1 MMWPSLSLVMKRSMA
16 VERWLRSSEL
26 LLMVSFALGYF
37 AAAEVGQ
44 ALSVK
49 PGNFATVWPP
59 SGLYLAALLVTAP
72 VTWPRLVAA
81 AFMAN
86 LASDLLHGQIAWV
99 GLSFWLANTVG
110 AVIGASLLRWLFPP
124 PFTFGRLKNTIGLV
138 AVCGLISAP
147 CGAIIGALTVN
158 IAFGTAFSDSW
169 LTWWI
174 ADLVGILLVVP
185 LVFAFNDYAAS
196 SPARVSPWRV
206 LEASLLV
213 ACTALA
219 SVAVFSHLPSFR
231 VHPYL
236 VYPLLLWGILRF
248 GLRGGSGALAIV
260 SVIALWFTLTGRGP
274 FAAPDLSPV
283 GHAQLGQLFLGVTAT
298 WCLILAAVMDE
309 RDHAARQLAEAYE
322 AARKSEKEL
331 RDVIETMPT
340 FAWTA
345 LPDGSIEFVNRH
357 WREYTGLSA
366 ENSAGTGWHAAVHP
380 EDVHRHVGYRLASFS
395 IGAPFE
401 NEVRYRRAADG
412 QYLRFLTR
420 AVPLRDDRGNILK
433 WYGISTEIDDRK
445 RAEALLAGEKRI
457 LEMVA
462 RGDSLA
468 HILDGL
474 CRLVEEQ
481 AQDVLASVLL
491 VDGDRLRH
499 GGAPSL
505 PKAYTDAID
514 GAVIGPCAGSCGTAA
529 YRGAQVVVSDIATDP
544 LWADYRELALPHG
557 LRACWSTPIFSSE
570 GKVIA
575 TFAMYYREPR
585 SPSQRDQATIEQITH
600 LAGVA
605 IQSKRAEEA
614 QRYHM
619 QLLKTITD
627 NASSMLYLVDATG
640 RATFVNPAFERTTGY
655 RAEEVIGQIV
665 HDKIHHTKPDGT
677 PYPLSEC
684 RLVEAVRQR
693 RVLHGEELF
702 VRKDGTFFPVQYT
715 ASPIFRD
722 GLAIGT
728 AIEVE
733 DLTERRQAEQAL
745 HQAQT
750 ELAHVTRVMTM
761 GEFTASI
768 AHEVNQ
774 PLAAI
779 VTNAQAALWFLD
791 ARPVDLSEVRQTLD
805 AIRRDGRRA
814 GDVIARIRSLVRKS
828 SSSKV
833 RIDLNEAIREVLAI
847 VNPEAR
853 QHGIAVRTELAAGL
867 PPVQGDR
874 VQLQQV
880 IVNLAVNGIEAM
892 KGVADRRRELRIRS
906 RPHEAGTVLVTVED
920 SGTGLDADS
929 AERVFAAFYTT
940 KPDGMGMGLAISR
953 SIIEAHGGRLWPS
966 AKSGRGATFQFTL
979 PIADEDQHEAQSNI
993 GREGEASA
1001 RTQVLG

>member
-1 MMWPSLSLVMKRSMA
+1 MMWPSLSLGMKRSMA

-59 SGLYLAALLVTAP
+59 SGLYFAALLLTAP

-81 AFMAN
+81 ALVAN
-86 LASDLLHGQIAWV
+86 LASDLLHGQIAWISV
-99 GLSFWLANTVG
+99 SFWLADTVE
-110 AVIGASLLRWLFPP
+110 AVIGASLLRWLFPS

-138 AVCGLISAP
+138 CVCGLISAP
-147 CGAIIGALTVN
+147 CGAIVGALTVN

-174 ADLVGILLVVP
+174 ADLVGILLVAP
-185 LVFAFNDYAAS
+185 LVFAFKDYAAS
-196 SPARVSPWRV
+196 WRAKVSPWRV
-206 LEASLLV
+206 LEAGLLV
-213 ACTALA
+213 AGTALA
-219 SVAVFSHLPSFR
+219 CVAVFSHLPSFR
-231 VHPYL
+231 IRPYVL
-236 VYPLLLWGILRF
+236 YPFLLWGILRF
-248 GLRGGSGALAIV
+248 GLRGGSGALALV

-283 GHAQLGQLFLGVTAT
+283 SHAQVAHLFFGVTAT
-298 WCLILAAVMDE
+298 WCLILAAVMHE
-309 RDHAARQLAEAYE
+309 RDHAARQLADAYE
-322 AARKSEKEL
+322 AARRSEKEL
-331 RDVIETMPT
+331 RNVIETIPT

-345 LPDGSIEFVNRH
+345 LPDGAVEFVNRH

-366 ENSAGTGWHAAVHP
+366 ENSAGTSWQAAVHP
-380 EDVHRHVGYRLASFS
+380 EDLERHGSHRLASFAS
-395 IGAPFE
+395 GAAFDS
-401 NEVRYRRAADG
+401 EVRYRRAADG
-412 QYLRFLTR
+412 QYLWFLTR
-420 AVPLRDDRGNILK
+420 AVPLRDEQGKILK

-462 RGDSLA
+462 SGDSLA
-468 HILDGL
+468 HILDSL
-474 CRLVEEQ
+474 CRFVEEQ

-491 VDGDRLRH
+491 LEGDRLRH

-505 PKAYTDAID
+505 PKAYTAAID
-514 GAVIGPCAGSCGTAA
+514 GAAIGPRAGSCGTAA
-529 YRGAQVVVSDIATDP
+529 YRRTQVVVADIATDP

-575 TFAMYYREPR
+575 TFAMYYSEPR
-585 SPSQRDQATIEQITH
+585 SPNPRDQATIEQITH

-619 QLLKTITD
+619 GLLKTITN

-640 RATFVNPAFERTTGY
+640 RGTFVNPAFERTTGY
-655 RAEEVIGQIV
+655 RADEVIGQIL

-677 PYPLSEC
+677 HYPVDEC
-684 RLVEAVRQR
+684 PIAGTVRQR
-693 RVLHGEELF
+693 GVLRGEDLF

-722 GLAIGT
+722 GLVVGT
-728 AIEVE
+728 AIQVE

-761 GEFTASI
+761 GELTASI

-779 VTNAQAALWFLD
+779 VTNAQAALCFLD
-791 ARPVDLSEVRQTLD
+791 ARPVDLDEIRQILD
-805 AIRRDGRRA
+805 AIMRDGRRA
-814 GDVIARIRSLVRKS
+814 GDVITRIRSLVRKS

-853 QHGIAVRTELAAGL
+853 QHGIAVRTELAASL
-867 PPVQGDR
+867 PPVHGDR

-880 IVNLAVNGIEAM
+880 IVNLAMNGIEAM
-892 KGVADRRRELRIRS
+892 KGVADRSRELRIRS

-920 SGTGLDADS
+920 SGTGLEADS
-929 AERVFAAFYTT
+929 AECVFAAFYTT

-979 PIADEDQHEAQSNI
+979 PIVDGDQHEAQPDV
-993 GREGEASA
+993 GR
-1001 RTQVLG
+1001 